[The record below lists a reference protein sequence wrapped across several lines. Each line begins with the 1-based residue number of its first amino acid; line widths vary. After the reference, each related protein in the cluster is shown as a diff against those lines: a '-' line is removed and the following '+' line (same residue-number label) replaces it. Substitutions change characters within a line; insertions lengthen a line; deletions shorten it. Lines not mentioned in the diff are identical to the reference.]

1 MNYLVV
7 FLVLFATG
15 TWAQDKVLFAD
26 SPHQSLGRTRQALT
40 RQICAFYCRWAMST
54 CRSVVR
60 VMDASGRS

>member
-26 SPHQSLGRTRQALT
+26 SPHQSLGWTRQALDAADL
-40 RQICAFYCRWAMST
+40 RILLPLGYVHVSERGAAQ
-54 CRSVVR
+54 
-60 VMDASGRS
+60 MDARA